1 MIRLT
6 EQAPNNNDNIA
17 TKTVLKT
24 RIITA
29 LILAPF
35 AIGGI
40 FFLPPLGFALFTG
53 AIITIGAWEW
63 ANMAGIE
70 QPLGRVGFALAV
82 AAILY
87 GLLEVPANPVLWA
100 ALLWWIVGFLLV
112 RRYPDGSGR
121 WGSATARAVMGLFV
135 LVPAWVGLNYLR
147 TGDFQF
153 GDSANN
159 LLLILYVF
167 CIVWV
172 ADIGAYF
179 AGRALGKAKLAPRVS
194 PGKSWAGVW
203 GGLLAVGVFALI
215 VGSLAQA
222 SNGDIALLVLA
233 SLITGGISVV
243 GDLMESM
250 LKRFRGIKDS
260 SQLLPGHGGI
270 MDRVDSLTAAIPVF
284 ALIITQLGW
293 LTAGHW

>member
-1 MIRLT
+1 M
-6 EQAPNNNDNIA
+6 
-17 TKTVLKT
+17 LKT

-29 LILAPF
+29 LILAPI

-63 ANMAGIE
+63 ANMSGMTSQLA
-70 QPLGRVGFALAV
+70 RVVYAAV
-82 AAILY
+82 AAAVMY
-87 GLLEVPANPVLWA
+87 GLLNVSAVAVLWLA
-100 ALLWWIVGFLLV
+100 VIWWFICFLMV
-112 RRYPDGSGR
+112 RSYPAGSER
-121 WGSATARAVMGLFV
+121 WGGLPVRAVMGLLV
-135 LVPAWVGLNYLR
+135 LVPAWVGLNHLR
-147 TGDFQF
+147 TGSFQF
-153 GDSANN
+153 GDVANN
-159 LLLILYVF
+159 LLVILFVF
-167 CIVWV
+167 CVVWV

-179 AGRALGKAKLAPRVS
+179 AGRAFGKAKLAPRVS

-203 GGLLAVGVFALI
+203 GGLVAVAVFAVI
-215 VGSLAQA
+215 VSQLASAPMDQTL
-222 SNGDIALLVLA
+222 LLVIA
-233 SLITGGISVV
+233 SLVTGLVSVL
-243 GDLMESM
+243 GDLLESM

-270 MDRVDSLTAAIPVF
+270 MDRIDSLTAAIPVF